1 MKVVINGCYGGFS
14 LSDKAEDLYAK
25 KSGFELFRYSQTKY
39 KHNGDCELYER
50 VKPEDG
56 DSLFNYTFKKDLGD
70 SFSDFTCDDESGYWY
85 STDIDRTDPLLIE
98 VVEEL
103 GKDSSGSCASLE
115 IVEIPDG
122 ISWEISEYD
131 GNETVEESHRS
142 WS

>member
-1 MKVVINGCYGGFS
+1 MKVVINGCFGGFG
-14 LSDKAEDLYAK
+14 LSDKAEDLYAN
-25 KSGFELFRYSQTKY
+25 KSGFELFRYRQKEY
-39 KHNGDCELYER
+39 AHRG
-50 VKPEDG
+50 G
-56 DSLFNYTFKKDLGD
+56 KDLYVRSTSDTRGFSHAFKVDHGD
-70 SFSDFTCDDESGYWY
+70 SFSEWPKEDGGYWY
-85 STDIDRTDPLLIE
+85 SGGIDRDDKILIE

-103 GKDSSGSCASLE
+103 GKESSGSCASLE